1 MSFRTTK
8 KTYLAIFL
16 IGAVVI
22 IAGISVYGIYQRDTS
37 QTPTT
42 IYKDLTEAEEE
53 IVKENIK
60 TNIQQQKRKE
70 TKEVEKK
77 QPSYVENMSG
87 YDNNQKYQPEPTPE
101 APVSIVTK
109 ADAPGTE
116 TPMKQFLNDAIQAD
130 IDEVNK
136 MLSQF
141 PPADGDWGN
150 IKSKEIISK
159 DDLKKIMA
167 DLKASGNLTDKS
179 IIQIKKS
186 FNAGD
191 GKWIEV
197 EIDDK

>member
-1 MSFRTTK
+1 MLFRTTK
-8 KTYLAIFL
+8 KTYLTLFL
-16 IGAVVI
+16 IGVI
-22 IAGISVYGIYQRDTS
+22 VTIAGISVYGIYQRDTS

-42 IYKDLTEAEEE
+42 IYKGLTEAEEE

-60 TNIQQQKRKE
+60 TNIQLQKKKASNR
-70 TKEVEKK
+70 VDKK
-77 QPSYVENMSG
+77 QPSYVENTSG

-101 APVSIVTK
+101 APAPIVTK

-116 TPMKQFLNDAIQAD
+116 TPMKQFKNDAIQAD

-141 PPADGDWGN
+141 PSADGDWEN
-150 IKSKEIISK
+150 IISK
-159 DDLKKIMA
+159 DDLKKIIA
-167 DLKASGNLTDKS
+167 ENLKVSGNLPDKS

>member
-8 KTYLAIFL
+8 KTYLTLFF
-16 IGAVVI
+16 IGVVVI

-42 IYKDLTEAEEE
+42 IYKGLTKAEEE

-60 TNIQQQKRKE
+60 TNIQQQKRKAANR
-70 TKEVEKK
+70 VDKK
-77 QPSYVENMSG
+77 QPSYVENASG

-101 APVSIVTK
+101 APVPIVTK
-109 ADAPGTE
+109 ADAPGTD
-116 TPMKQFLNDAIQAD
+116 TPMKQFKNDAIQAD